1 MAKVEVRAKG
11 IKNRLKA
18 VKPYKAISE
27 YIWNGFDA
35 GASVIDI
42 RYEVDE
48 LGGIKYLSVH
58 DNGLG
63 IPYLQ
68 VENKFKPIL
77 SSEKRD
83 LEVQHSLVHGKNGLG
98 RLTFFHFAQ
107 AVVWRTRYIKDDD
120 VYAYEISVCD
130 DNIDNYVY
138 SPEEKV
144 VNESTG
150 TCVSFKNIIGLSESY
165 IQVELI
171 SYLRKEFS
179 WFLEL
184 RKNQGFTIRING
196 ADIPYDSLLKDVE
209 LFSVNIGSWSFD
221 VTFVRWSQRL
231 NRHFSR
237 FYCSDVSGEF
247 KYSRPTTLNNKGDEF
262 YHSVFIVSD
271 YFKGFL
277 VGRSGD
283 QLDMLSAHTDQS
295 DEFRELIK
303 TINSFLRD
311 KRKPFIVDHAKKLV
325 EEFEVKGYFPE
336 FNSKNRWELVRHD
349 DLKETIT
356 QLYQVEPKIFAN
368 LNSTQKITFIRF
380 ISLIVDSGEVEDLFR
395 ILDGVVDLSSGER
408 ERFARQLQTT
418 KMSSI
423 VNTIEL
429 ISDRYKSVAEFK
441 RLVFDPS
448 MYAGE
453 VPHLQKMMEKN
464 YWLIGEEYQLLTAAE
479 PKFEEALRWHTYL
492 LHGLD
497 QKGVVDHESKNR
509 EMDLFLVRQG
519 KKQSIVENIVLELKH
534 PTNVRIGKKEFDQ
547 VYDYYQVIKSVSQ
560 FNGSNMDWKFYLIG
574 NDFDSTGYI
583 ESQIKSHKSHGEPG
597 LIFLGEYK
605 VYAIRW
611 SEVFVEFELKHDFL
625 NKNLQLELERLTD
638 GQHDSADDIVLGE
651 RTSDAP
657 KEMVA

>member
-1 MAKVEVRAKG
+1 MAKVEVKAKG

-18 VKPYKAISE
+18 IKPYRAVAE

-35 GASVIDI
+35 GATSVDV
-42 RYEVDE
+42 RYEVDD
-48 LGGIKYLSVH
+48 LGGIKYLAVQ
-58 DNGLG
+58 DNGSG
-63 IPYLQ
+63 IPYHQ

-107 AVVWRTRYIKDDD
+107 RAIWRTRYASGDEVYEYEIKVSDDD
-120 VYAYEISVCD
+120 
-130 DNIDNYVY
+130 IDNY
-138 SPEEKV
+138 SFSSEEKV
-144 VNESTG
+144 SGREVG
-150 TCVSFKNIIGLSESY
+150 TCVSFENIIGLSESY
-165 IQVELI
+165 IKDELT
-171 SYLRKEFS
+171 SYLIKDFA
-179 WFLEL
+179 WLLEL
-184 RKNQGFTIRING
+184 KKDQGFAIRING
-196 ADIPYDSLLKDVE
+196 ADIPCESLVRDSEEFTL
-209 LFSVNIGSWSFD
+209 NIADHLFD
-221 VTFVRWSQRL
+221 VKFVRWSKKL

-237 FYCSDVSGEF
+237 FYCSDLVGGF

-262 YHSVFIVSD
+262 YHSVFVVSD
-271 YFKGFL
+271 YFKDFS
-277 VGRSGD
+277 VGKEGGQID
-283 QLDMLSAHTDQS
+283 LLSATTDQS
-295 DEFRELIK
+295 EEFKEMIK
-303 TINSFLRD
+303 NINSFLRS

-325 EEFEVKGYFPE
+325 EEFEAKGYFPE
-336 FNSKNRWELVRHD
+336 FNSKNNWEVARHE

-356 QLYQVEPKIFAN
+356 QLYQVEPKIFSN
-368 LNSTQKITFIRF
+368 LNPTQKVTFIRF
-380 ISLIVDSGEVEDLFR
+380 ISLIVDSGEVEDLFK

-441 RLVFDPS
+441 KLVFDPN

-479 PKFEEALRWHTYL
+479 PKFEEALRRYTYL
-492 LHGLD
+492 LHGID
-497 QKGVVDHESKNR
+497 SKGAVDHESKNR

-534 PTNVRIGKKEFDQ
+534 PTNIRLGKKEFDQ
-547 VYDYYQVIKSVSQ
+547 VYDYYQVIRSIDQ

-574 NDFDSTGYI
+574 NQFDSTGYI
-583 ESQIKSHKSHGEPG
+583 ESQIKSHKNHGEPG
-597 LIFLGEYK
+597 LMFIGEYR
-605 VYAIRW
+605 VYAFRW
-611 SEVFVEFELKHDFL
+611 SEIFTEFELKHDFL
-625 NKNLQLELERLTD
+625 NKNLKLELERLTD
-638 GQHDSADDIVLGE
+638 GRHDSADDIVAAV

>member
-1 MAKVEVRAKG
+1 MAKVEVKAKG

-18 VKPYKAISE
+18 IKPYRAVAE

-35 GASVIDI
+35 GATSVDV
-42 RYEVDE
+42 RYEVDD
-48 LGGIKYLSVH
+48 LGGVKYLAVQ
-58 DNGLG
+58 DNGSG
-63 IPYLQ
+63 IPHLQ

-107 AVVWRTRYIKDDD
+107 RAIWRTRYASGDEVYEYEIKVSDDD
-120 VYAYEISVCD
+120 
-130 DNIDNYVY
+130 IDSY
-138 SPEEKV
+138 SFSSEENV
-144 VNESTG
+144 SGREVG
-150 TCVSFKNIIGLSESY
+150 TCVSFENIIGLSESY
-165 IQVELI
+165 IKNELT
-171 SYLRKEFS
+171 SYLKDFA
-179 WFLEL
+179 WLLEL
-184 RKNQGFTIRING
+184 KRDQGFAIRING
-196 ADIPYDSLLKDVE
+196 ADIPCESLVRDSEKFTL
-209 LFSVNIGSWSFD
+209 NIADHLFD
-221 VTFVRWSQRL
+221 VKFVRWSRKL

-237 FYCSDVSGEF
+237 FYCSDLVGGF

-262 YHSVFIVSD
+262 YHSVFVVSD
-271 YFKGFL
+271 YFKDFS
-277 VGRSGD
+277 VGKEGGQID
-283 QLDMLSAHTDQS
+283 LLSSRTDQS
-295 DEFRELIK
+295 EEFKELIK
-303 TINSFLRD
+303 SINLFLRS

-325 EEFEVKGYFPE
+325 EEFEAKGYFPD
-336 FNSKNRWELVRHD
+336 FNSKNNWELARHE
-349 DLKETIT
+349 DLKEIIT
-356 QLYQVEPKIFAN
+356 QLYQVEPKIFSN
-368 LNSTQKITFIRF
+368 LNPTQKMTFIRF
-380 ISLIVDSGEVEDLFR
+380 ISLIVDSGEVEDLFK

-441 RLVFDPS
+441 KLVFDPN

-479 PKFEEALRWHTYL
+479 PKFEEALRRYTYL
-492 LHGLD
+492 LHGID
-497 QKGVVDHESKNR
+497 SKGAVDHESKNR

-534 PTNVRIGKKEFDQ
+534 PTNIRLGKKEFDQ
-547 VYDYYQVIKSVSQ
+547 VYDYYQVIRSIDQ

-574 NDFDSTGYI
+574 NQFDSSGYI
-583 ESQIKSHKSHGEPG
+583 ESQIKSHKNHGEPG
-597 LIFLGEYK
+597 LMFIGEYR
-605 VYAIRW
+605 VYAFRW
-611 SEVFVEFELKHDFL
+611 SEIFTEFELKHDFL

-638 GQHDSADDIVLGE
+638 GRHDSADDIVAAV